1 MQRIKISQSK
11 ENKADYTRLNKSVYI
26 KIYKNYPET
35 ESAQKKKL

>member
-26 KIYKNYPET
+26 KIYKNYPE
-35 ESAQKKKL
+35 SAQKKKL